1 MTRAAW
7 SCEPESRI
15 IVMVINVRS
24 LVTGHNVNS
33 VHQER
38 AHLRRKLSALHSRC
52 NAPRCHWRGRWRD
65 NRGARECAGG
75 PLWSASYL
83 LAMAV
88 STGPKSWI
96 R

>member
-52 NAPRCHWRGRWRD
+52 NAPRCHWQGRTARS
-65 NRGARECAGG
+65 RRSGGIEKQAGQGA
-75 PLWSASYL
+75 YL
-83 LAMAV
+83 CR
-88 STGPKSWI
+88 T
-96 R
+96 